1 MAAGWKGATGCMVTT
16 TAGDTGGQ
24 CRSDA
29 TATGS
34 TSFEGTSTAAADVG
48 GNGSSRSGVD
58 LAGGHLLSSS
68 VREAGSDDSACV
80 AGSDTLSCACM

>member
-16 TAGDTGGQ
+16 TAGDTGGGQ

-29 TATGS
+29 KA
-34 TSFEGTSTAAADVG
+34 TSFEATSAAAADVG

-80 AGSDTLSCACM
+80 AGYDTLSCACM

>member
-1 MAAGWKGATGCMVTT
+1 MAAGWKGATGCMVTVI
-16 TAGDTGGQ
+16 AGDTGGQ

-34 TSFEGTSTAAADVG
+34 ISFEAAADVG
-48 GNGSSRSGVD
+48 GNGSSWSGVD

-80 AGSDTLSCACM
+80 AGSDTLSCACVCV